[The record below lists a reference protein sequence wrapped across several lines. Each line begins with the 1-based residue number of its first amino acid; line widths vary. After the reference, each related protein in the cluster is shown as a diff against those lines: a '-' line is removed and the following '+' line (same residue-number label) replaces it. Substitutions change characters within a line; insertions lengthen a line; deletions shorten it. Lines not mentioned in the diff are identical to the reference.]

1 MNPKLVIKY
10 LNSDPFETGRWINNK
25 YYIYSECDDA
35 FVFNDRTMENRK
47 KVEKLGRVKMNKN
60 TEPE

>member
-1 MNPKLVIKY
+1 M
-10 LNSDPFETGRWINNK
+10 NSDSFETGRWINNK
-25 YYIYSECDDA
+25 YYIYSECDETTVA